1 MTNRYKIRLTFWNVL
16 FTRFAYDSYVFFK
29 GGGPNG
35 RIWSLY
41 HVNLESFQLNID
53 AEIDL
58 VSLKST
64 RQKSRERLTLSII
77 TENDS

>member
-1 MTNRYKIRLTFWNVL
+1 MTFGNVL
-16 FTRFAYDSYVFFK
+16 FTRFAYDSYVFFE

-58 VSLKST
+58 VSCVPTNLKST
-64 RQKSRERLTLSII
+64 RHKSRERLTLSII